1 MINEKTSIDHSSG
14 FVVEWECLCKEIT
27 LSCSVAD
34 TGYKYSI
41 ILDTWKKSIIMDRKL
56 AKVQKWGKY
65 EILASIDDSHYILDR
80 VNGTLKLKGGE
91 GSSHGQCITKNST
104 IF

>member
-1 MINEKTSIDHSSG
+1 MKKLFLSILVICSLLG
-14 FVVEWECLCKEIT
+14 GNAYAKEIT

>member
-1 MINEKTSIDHSSG
+1 MKKLLGIIVLGLLLNGNAYAKT
-14 FVVEWECLCKEIT
+14 IT

-65 EILASIDDSHYILDR
+65 EILASIEDSHYILDR

>member
-1 MINEKTSIDHSSG
+1 MKKLLGIIVLGLLFSSNAYA
-14 FVVEWECLCKEIT
+14 KEIT

-91 GSSHGQCITKNST
+91 GTSHGNVLQKIVQFFK
-104 IF
+104 